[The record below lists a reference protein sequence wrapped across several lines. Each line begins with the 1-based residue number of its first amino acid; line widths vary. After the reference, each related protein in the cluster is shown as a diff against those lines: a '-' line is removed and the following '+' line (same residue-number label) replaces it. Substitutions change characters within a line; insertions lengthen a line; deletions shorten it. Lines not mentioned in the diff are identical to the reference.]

1 MPDYRIELLKKA
13 IPKSAAAV
21 GPQPTAVEMK
31 LPLIRIVSNIIHKV
45 NSIRRKSS

>member
-13 IPKSAAAV
+13 IPKSAADV

-31 LPLIRIVSNIIHKV
+31 LPLIRIVSNIIYKV